1 MSLLQWLDVK
11 ILSKKAVAYFSDL
24 LREATKIREEG
35 NIARPDVLNLLLQAR
50 RSEGKG
56 LNITDVDIAAQAMI
70 FFLGGFETVATAL
83 CFTIYELALHKDIQE
98 RLREEID
105 KTWRE
110 EDGKVNSDIIF
121 KMKYLDMV
129 VSG

>member
-1 MSLLQWLDVK
+1 MK
-11 ILSKKAVAYFSDL
+11 IFDEKAVAYFGDL
-24 LREATKIREEG
+24 LKEATRIREQ
-35 NIARPDVLNLLLQAR
+35 NIMASADVLSLLLQAR

-56 LNITDVDIAAQAMI
+56 VDIGDEDIAAQAMI

-83 CFTIYELALHKDIQE
+83 CFTIYELALDQDVQD

-105 KTWRE
+105 KVWEE
-110 EDGKVNSDIIF
+110 EDENITSEVIL

-129 VSG
+129 VSGNFSS